1 MTPVSRSIALA
12 GKTKPTPVLAYGDAQ
27 IAALTLAGTVALPT
41 PFPASARISI
51 VMSPELSEDG
61 ISSEQRFSLKL
72 VEVIGDKLIVTR
84 FVSLENVRA
93 IRFCSG
99 SNSMDDPW
107 KWKLKISEELSVD
120 FRATKEE
127 LKAHSETFASAG
139 TKLSFEH
146 VLESG
151 LRGIVYVPETAPVL
165 VRTEVAVVA
174 ALAVDIASLNGIA
187 YRKCPCP
194 DGHPDYPSSY
204 AVGKRDV
211 ED

>member
-1 MTPVSRSIALA
+1 MTSVSRSIALA
-12 GKTKPTPVLAYGDAQ
+12 GKTKPTPILAYGDAQ

-61 ISSEQRFSLKL
+61 ISTEQRFSLKL

-99 SNSMDDPW
+99 SNTKDDPW
-107 KWKLKISEELSVD
+107 IWQLKISKELSVD
-120 FRATKEE
+120 FNSTKEE
-127 LKAHSETFASAG
+127 LKAHSETFTSAG
-139 TKLSFEH
+139 TKFSFEH
-146 VLESG
+146 ALGSG
-151 LRGIVYVPETAPVL
+151 TRGTVYVPETAPVL

-174 ALAVDIASLNGIA
+174 AQAVDIANPAAI
-187 YRKCPCP
+187 RICPCP
-194 DGHPDYPSSY
+194 ETHPIYPSSSPM
-204 AVGKRDV
+204 G
-211 ED
+211 

>member
-12 GKTKPTPVLAYGDAQ
+12 GKTKPTPILAYGDAQ
-27 IAALTLAGTVALPT
+27 IAALTLAGTVAMPT
-41 PFPASARISI
+41 PFPASAQISM
-51 VMSPELSEDG
+51 VMSPEPSEDG
-61 ISSEQRFSLKL
+61 ISTEQRFSLKL

-99 SNSMDDPW
+99 SNTMDDPW
-107 KWKLKISEELSVD
+107 RWKLKISKELSVD
-120 FRATKEE
+120 LRTTMEE
-127 LKAHSETFASAG
+127 LKAHSQSFASAG

-174 ALAVDIASLNGIA
+174 AQAVDIAHPVA
-187 YRKCPCP
+187 MRVCHCPET
-194 DGHPDYPSSY
+194 HPIYPSSNPM
-204 AVGKRDV
+204 G
-211 ED
+211 

>member
-1 MTPVSRSIALA
+1 MA
-12 GKTKPTPVLAYGDAQ
+12 GKTKPTPILAYGDAQ

-51 VMSPELSEDG
+51 VMSPEPSEDG
-61 ISSEQRFSLKL
+61 TSIEQRFSLKL

-99 SNSMDDPW
+99 SNTKDDPW
-107 KWKLKISEELSVD
+107 IWQLKISKELSVD
-120 FRATKEE
+120 FNSTKEE
-127 LKAHSETFASAG
+127 LKAHSVTFTSAG
-139 TKLSFEH
+139 TKFSFEH
-146 VLESG
+146 VLRSG
-151 LRGIVYVPETAPVL
+151 TRGTVYVPETAPVL

-174 ALAVDIASLNGIA
+174 AQAVDIAQPLAIRVCQRPEA
-187 YRKCPCP
+187 
-194 DGHPDYPSSY
+194 HPIYPSSSPM
-204 AVGKRDV
+204 AKRDV